1 MPLRFICALL
11 VPVIHSFLLLSK
23 IPRRSHFSIL
33 AWKSPWTQEPGGLH
47 TVHGAA
53 EWDMTARHTE
63 LGGPDMTAG
72 HTGLGGP
79 DMTAGHTGLGGP
91 DVTAGNTGLQ
101 GPQFVELSMYRRT
114 FRLLTVSD
122 CCK

>member
-23 IPRRSHFSIL
+23 IPRHSHFSIL

-53 EWDMTARHTE
+53 EWDMTA
-63 LGGPDMTAG
+63 G

-79 DMTAGHTGLGGP
+79 G
-91 DVTAGNTGLQ
+91 VTAGNTGLQ